1 MASAPL
7 FGPDGDWT
15 RTYLPD
21 GRPPSVDSR
30 IRLPAPAGTLRLLA
44 DEGPAVAYGGPLGRR
59 SAAYLR
65 TTGAPLDAADFA
77 AYASM
82 WTEPIEIDY
91 RGVRAVSHP
100 PNSCGIVALQT
111 LRLLERFEPPTL
123 SCYDGHGWAD
133 VVWVHLG
140 LEASRLAL
148 AERDRWVADPDAM
161 AAGSAE
167 AMLSDERIGA
177 LASRLDRTHTMRPS
191 TPTLP
196 AGGGTAYITTADSE
210 GAVVSLLE
218 ANYQGRTCRMVPR
231 DRSSRWPIRAAR
243 DRLRRSDESAR
254 GILGAAGRA
263 VLTTLAT
270 GRSHVTPRSGPP

>member
-1 MASAPL
+1 
-7 FGPDGDWT
+7 
-15 RTYLPD
+15 
-21 GRPPSVDSR
+21 
-30 IRLPAPAGTLRLLA
+30 
-44 DEGPAVAYGGPLGRR
+44 
-59 SAAYLR
+59 
-65 TTGAPLDAADFA
+65 
-77 AYASM
+77 M

-91 RGVRAVSHP
+91 RGVRAVSHW

-123 SCYDGHGWAD
+123 SRYDGLGWAD
-133 VVWVHLG
+133 VDWVHRG